1 LGTKA
6 LRERVLVIGARRRRQ
21 GLGAYVAKAFH
32 DAGCDVC
39 AVVGTSNESAAVA
52 ADELRPAGI
61 RATPYAE
68 LRAALREQQPVI
80 VAICSPFRVH
90 REQLQLVAEAGC
102 HCLCEK
108 PLWWGPGV
116 ESASETASLVDSF
129 LKAGLLLDLLT
140 QWPQTLGTYLELFPQ
155 TAAEP
160 LERFEMRLSPIAS
173 GRDMVLDAMPHVLSM
188 VWALIKAPGEIEK
201 PRAVFGD
208 DGRELTVDFE
218 YRLGSGLTRVTARFM
233 TCPEQPRPA
242 WYGINGRVAERKIDM
257 SAGYAMRLISGHDP
271 GGRSVA
277 LPDPLPMHVR
287 QFVDE
292 VRGQT
297 GLLNRSGRDD
307 ARRER
312 LIGSVTQLATLY
324 ATACRAAG
332 SHG

>member
-1 LGTKA
+1 M
-6 LRERVLVIGARRRRQ
+6 RERVLVIGARRRRQ
-21 GLGAYVAKAFH
+21 GLGAYVAKAFC

-39 AVVGTSNESAAVA
+39 AVVGTSNESASGA
-52 ADELRPAGI
+52 AEELRPAGI
-61 RATPYAE
+61 WAKPYAD
-68 LRAALREQQPVI
+68 LRDALREQRPAI

-90 REQLQLVAEAGC
+90 REQLELVVEAGA

-108 PLWWGPGV
+108 PLWWGTGV
-116 ESASETASLVDSF
+116 ESARETATLVDSF

-155 TAAEP
+155 SAAEP

-173 GRDMVLDAMPHVLSM
+173 GPDMVLDAMPHVLSM
-188 VWALIKAPGEIEK
+188 VWALTKAPGEIGSA
-201 PRAVFGD
+201 RAVFGD
-208 DGRELTVDFE
+208 GGRELTVDFD
-218 YRLGSGLTRVTARFM
+218 YVVGSGSTRVTARFV

-242 WYGINGRVAERKIDM
+242 WYGINGRIAERKIDM
-257 SAGYAMRLISGHDP
+257 TAGYAMRLVAGHGE

-292 VRGQT
+292 LRGER
-297 GLLNRSGRDD
+297 GLVNQNRRQD

-312 LIGSVTQLATLY
+312 LIGSVTQLATLN
-324 ATACRAAG
+324 AVARSAAD
-332 SHG
+332 SH